1 MNKNLIEKLL
11 LMLLWEEEKTKITTF
26 QNETPANAPHTIWD
40 YVIVRSYYSGVMY
53 WKYMWKS
60 IEWGIVLHKSRRLWY
75 RQSKQWVSLSE
86 LSIYGI
92 KKDSK
97 VTEPVDIE
105 IIDPTVC
112 EILKCSK
119 ECIESIDKQ
128 PNYQP
133 S

>member
-11 LMLLWEEEKTKITTF
+11 LMLLWEENKETTF
-26 QNETPANAPHTIWD
+26 QNEKYEQAPYTIWD
-40 YVIVRSYYSGVMY
+40 YVIIRSYYSGVMY

-60 IEWGIVLHKSRRLWY
+60 IEWGIILHESRRLWY
-75 RQSKQWVSLSE
+75 RQSKQGISLSE
-86 LSIYGI
+86 LSIYWI

-97 VTEPVDIE
+97 VTEPVNIE
-105 IIDPTVC
+105 ITDPTVC
-112 EILKCSK
+112 EILKCTK
-119 ECIESIDKQ
+119 ECIRTIDEQ

>member
-11 LMLLWEEEKTKITTF
+11 LMLLWEEEKTEITTF
-26 QNETPANAPHTIWD
+26 QNETPINAPYTIWD
-40 YVIVRSYYSGVMY
+40 YVIVRSYYSGVIY
-53 WKYMWKS
+53 GKYMWKS
-60 IEWGIVLHKSRRLWY
+60 IEWGIILHESRRLWY